1 MIILASKS
9 PRRKEL
15 LKELIPSFEIIPP
28 VIDEYLYP
36 FEQLSLAKA
45 KVIAKDYPDD
55 IIISADTIVIKD
67 GVVYGKP
74 QGCEDAKRML
84 KELSNNV
91 HEVKTIYSI
100 YSINK
105 NIELTRIVTSK
116 VIFNDLSEELIDS
129 YVKTLSPLDKAGA
142 YGIQDKEF
150 NLVKEFTGDLDN
162 IIGLPV
168 SDLKK
173 DLIVLGIKL

>member
-15 LKELIPSFEIIPP
+15 LKELIPHFEIIPP

-36 FEQLSLAKA
+36 FEELSLAKA
-45 KVIAKDYPDD
+45 KVIAKDYPDA

-67 GVVYGKP
+67 QVVYGKP
-74 QGCEDAKRML
+74 KDCLDAFRML
-84 KELSNNV
+84 KELSNQM

-105 NIELTRIVTSK
+105 NIEKTRIVTSK
-116 VIFNDLSEELIDS
+116 VYFNDLDDQAIQK
-129 YVKTLSPLDKAGA
+129 YVDTLSPLDKAGA
-142 YGIQDKEF
+142 YGIQDKEH
-150 NLVKEFTGDLDN
+150 NLVNRIEGSYYN
-162 IIGLPV
+162 IVGLPI
-168 SDLKK
+168 DELKE
-173 DLIVLGIKL
+173 DLILLGIIA